1 MDASNHYGTSSSL
14 EETKRGQIS
23 TSKLC
28 NDTISSSN
36 PFSQTRVMQ
45 YHFQV
50 KDLVGLTAS
59 FNYPDVLPVCRVVL
73 KGTSVN
79 SHSPKF
85 KGRVV

>member
-1 MDASNHYGTSSSL
+1 MHLYNHYGTYSSF
-14 EETKRGQIS
+14 EETKIG
-23 TSKLC
+23 SKLSD
-28 NDTISSSN
+28 DTILFSN
-36 PFSQTRVMQ
+36 SFSQTRVMQ
-45 YHFQV
+45 SHIQV